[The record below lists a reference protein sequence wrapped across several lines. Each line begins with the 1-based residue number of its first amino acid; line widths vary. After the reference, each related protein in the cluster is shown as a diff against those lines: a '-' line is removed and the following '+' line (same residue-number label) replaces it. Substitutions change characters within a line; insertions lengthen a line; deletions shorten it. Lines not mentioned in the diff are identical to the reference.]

1 MSWRTVVITGI
12 AKLDYKLEYL
22 VVRKVD
28 STKRI
33 HLSEIELLMIEST
46 AVSITAA
53 LISELI
59 NHKIKVIF
67 CDEKHNP
74 QSELLPYYGSH
85 DSSGKVREQVKWDEE
100 IRKLIW
106 TEIITEKIR
115 QQMIHLKEKDLNE
128 PAALLRQYISEIEPG
143 DVSNREGHAAKVYF
157 NALFG
162 KEFTRSL
169 DCVTNAALNYGYGI
183 LLSYFNRN
191 ISYNGYITQ
200 LGLFHDNQFNPFN
213 LASDLMEPFRVLIDR
228 EVCKQGFTKF
238 ENEEK
243 LVLVKLMSDRIL
255 IDGKNNT
262 ISNAIRIY
270 TRSVFDAISD
280 RDVAQ
285 LRFYKY
291 EL

>member
-115 QQMIHLKEKDLNE
+115 QQMIHLKDKNLDESAE
-128 PAALLRQYISEIEPG
+128 LLKQYIGEIEPG
-143 DVSNREGHAAKVYF
+143 DVTNREGHAAKVYF

-169 DCVTNAALNYGYGI
+169 DCVTNSALNYGYGI

-191 ISYNGYITQ
+191 ICYNGYITQ

-213 LASDLMEPFRVLIDR
+213 LTSDLMEPFRVLVDR
-228 EVCKQGFTKF
+228 EVCKQRFVKF

-243 LVLVKLMSDRIL
+243 LTLVRMMSERIL

-270 TRSVFDAISD
+270 TKSVFDAISD

-285 LRFYKY
+285 LRFYRY

>member
-46 AVSITAA
+46 SVSITAA

-115 QQMIHLKEKDLNE
+115 QQMIHLKSKNLEE
-128 PAALLRQYISEIEPG
+128 SAGLLKQYLGEIEPG
-143 DVSNREGHAAKVYF
+143 DVTNREGHAAKVYF

-191 ISYNGYITQ
+191 ICYNG
-200 LGLFHDNQFNPFN
+200 
-213 LASDLMEPFRVLIDR
+213 
-228 EVCKQGFTKF
+228 
-238 ENEEK
+238 
-243 LVLVKLMSDRIL
+243 
-255 IDGKNNT
+255 
-262 ISNAIRIY
+262 
-270 TRSVFDAISD
+270 
-280 RDVAQ
+280 
-285 LRFYKY
+285 
-291 EL
+291 

>member
-28 STKRI
+28 SIKRI

-46 AVSITAA
+46 AISITSA

-115 QQMIHLKEKDLNE
+115 QQMIHLKEKDLKE
-128 PAALLRQYISEIEPG
+128 PATLLKQYISEIEPG
-143 DVSNREGHAAKVYF
+143 DITNREGHAAKVYF

-200 LGLFHDNQFNPFN
+200 LGLFDDNQFNPFN
-213 LASDLMEPFRVLIDR
+213 LTSDLMEPFRVLVDR
-228 EVCKQGFTKF
+228 EVCKQRFVKF

-243 LVLVKLMSDRIL
+243 LTMVKLMSERIL

-262 ISNAIRIY
+262 ISNAIRTY
-270 TRSVFDAISD
+270 TKSVFDAISD

-285 LRFYKY
+285 LRFYRY

>member
-46 AVSITAA
+46 SVSITAA

-59 NHKIKVIF
+59 KHKIKVIF

-100 IRKLIW
+100 IRKLVW

-115 QQMIHLKEKDLNE
+115 QTVN
-128 PAALLRQYISEIEPG
+128 G
-143 DVSNREGHAAKVYF
+143 TGNW
-157 NALFG
+157 
-162 KEFTRSL
+162 T
-169 DCVTNAALNYGYGI
+169 VTFE
-183 LLSYFNRN
+183 SSV
-191 ISYNGYITQ
+191 ISYGSQT
-200 LGLFHDNQFNPFN
+200 LTSFMSFSTLFESSVISYGSQTRKSSPK
-213 LASDLMEPFRVLIDR
+213 RR
-228 EVCKQGFTKF
+228 TWF
-238 ENEEK
+238 ESS
-243 LVLVKLMSDRIL
+243 V
-255 IDGKNNT
+255 
-262 ISNAIRIY
+262 ISY
-270 TRSVFDAISD
+270 GSQTM
-280 RDVAQ
+280 
-285 LRFYKY
+285 
-291 EL
+291 

>member
-28 STKRI
+28 SIKRI

-46 AVSITAA
+46 AISITSA

-128 PAALLRQYISEIEPG
+128 PATLLKQYISEIEPG
-143 DVSNREGHAAKVYF
+143 DITNREGHAAKVYF

-213 LASDLMEPFRVLIDR
+213 LTSDLMEPFRVLVDR
-228 EVCKQGFTKF
+228 EVCKQRFVKF

-243 LVLVKLMSDRIL
+243 LTMVKLMSERIL

-270 TRSVFDAISD
+270 TKSVFDAISD

-285 LRFYKY
+285 LRFYRY